1 MPQNT
6 LRQQRSSPVCLL
18 VLVLRKT
25 AKSQKTWTPCSLR
38 PRLLN
43 FLHRNLWGVFSCTGA
58 SRSSLSEFF
67 LSFAGHFGS
76 AILTG
81 DIFFMVHYRPMSMC
95 QFRKVLR
102 DIQVLWVFSQQ
113 LRQELRQELM
123 SLLSDSLPD
132 HHSAYLLSSSCSNH
146 HPGRPWATSFNQH
159 LQHLHC
165 RCHYY
170 QWLQGC
176 RSRREIW
183 PRP

>member
-6 LRQQRSSPVCLL
+6 LRHQRSSPVCLL
-18 VLVLRKT
+18 VLVLRKM
-25 AKSQKTWTPCSLR
+25 AKSQKTWTLCSLR

-43 FLHRNLWGVFSCTGA
+43 FLHRNLRGVSSGTGA

-81 DIFFMVHYRPMSMC
+81 DVFFVVYYRPMPLC

-113 LRQELRQELM
+113 LRQELM
-123 SLLSDSLPD
+123 SLLSGSLHD
-132 HHSAYLLSSSCSNH
+132 RYSAYLLSSSCSNH
-146 HPGRPWATSFNQH
+146 HPGRLWATSFNQH

-165 RCHYY
+165 RCHFY